1 MGGFLKI
8 WRYAMAEDEGFK
20 IKDRR
25 RFDESGNRKE
35 FDGDAGDA
43 NEHLAS
49 AEPSRGATTTDRVK
63 RESGAPAQEQFV
75 MKDSPEDS
83 GAQLPIDYSS
93 FVLSLATQA
102 MVQLGEM
109 DPPPG
114 VEIPKNRQ
122 AAKHSIDVLEMLSV
136 KTRGNLSEAEQ
147 RLTEEILHS
156 LRIGFVRSKDS

>member
-1 MGGFLKI
+1 
-8 WRYAMAEDEGFK
+8 MAEDEGFK
-20 IKDRR
+20 IKDKR
-25 RFDESGNRKE
+25 RFDESGNRKDA
-35 FDGDAGDA
+35 DGDETMSGEDKEVSSSDSSRIVDAAGGVEKEAD
-43 NEHLAS
+43 
-49 AEPSRGATTTDRVK
+49 
-63 RESGAPAQEQFV
+63 APAQEQFV
-75 MKDSPEDS
+75 MKDSPEGS
-83 GAQLPIDYSS
+83 GAHPAIDYSS

-156 LRIGFVRSKDS
+156 LRISFVRSKDS

>member
-1 MGGFLKI
+1 
-8 WRYAMAEDEGFK
+8 MAEDEGFK
-20 IKDRR
+20 IQDKR
-25 RFDESGNRKE
+25 RFDESGNRKDS
-35 FDGDAGDA
+35 DGNA
-43 NEHLAS
+43 NENVSS
-49 AEPSRGATTTDRVK
+49 AEPSQEASPTDGIEKEVDT
-63 RESGAPAQEQFV
+63 SSQEQFV

-83 GAQLPIDYSS
+83 GAHPPIDYSS

-156 LRIGFVRSKDS
+156 LRIGFVRSKGS